1 MNKEELLMH
10 LWQLQEWFEE
20 QEILEFELK
29 KKENLLKITIEE
41 AQAEFLKEKEE
52 RFYSSPEY
60 NRQIQGIEFSEK
72 VRKNGEN
79 ILLTSE
85 VAMTIL
91 GIVFIYLGM
100 PLLEAA
106 AWWLTIL
113 VVIRLSIRG
122 VVKYYA
128 NRPDP
133 NLSIGKILEEAK
145 TSEEYLKLEQ
155 SALADYLKLEISFLK
170 NKASTSRQRIEEKST
185 ISEENRGELSRI
197 IEVIQQDKAH
207 TIEQA
212 LKLLTQPETDS

>member
-1 MNKEELLMH
+1 MH

-100 PLLEAA
+100 PLWEAA

-133 NLSIGKILEEAK
+133 NLAIGKILEEAK